1 MRTLS
6 VISLLSGILVS
17 FLLPAAHAGS
27 PDDQMMEKAKRLAK
41 EYIIVDTHID
51 APERMQEVVED
62 LSTHSKAQFD
72 YVKAKEGGLSCG
84 FMSIYLSS
92 SYQKEKG
99 KSKALAEKL
108 IAMVERWT
116 TRWPEKFLIARS
128 VADVT
133 AQFKTGKVSLAM
145 GMENGSGIED
155 NLANVRYFYDKGIR
169 YVTLTHAKDNLI
181 CDSSYDTTGTWH
193 GLSPFG
199 RKVVEEM
206 NRVGIMVDISHVSD
220 SAFYQVMRI
229 GKAPAIA
236 SHSSCRYFTP
246 GFERNM
252 SDEMIK
258 LLASKGGVIQ
268 INFGSSFINN
278 EYRLAER
285 KQTELINDNLKG
297 MGISPEDSLGK
308 EYDKKYREEHPTAFA
323 DVSEVAAHID
333 HVVKLVGVGH
343 VGFGSDFDGVGDS
356 LPTGLKDVSGYPNL
370 IYELL
375 KRGYRDEDIR
385 KICSGNLL
393 RVWSEVERTAKQLQ
407 KGG

>member
-1 MRTLS
+1 MRTLITL
-6 VISLLSGILVS
+6 VVLSGLSITS
-17 FLLPAAHAGS
+17 PAGTPRAGS
-27 PDDQMMEKAKRLAK
+27 SDDELMAKAKRLAQ
-41 EYIIVDTHID
+41 EFIIVDTHID
-51 APERMQEVVED
+51 APERMIELAKEED
-62 LSTHSKAQFD
+62 LSKNTKGEFD
-72 YVKAKEGGLSCG
+72 YAKAKVGGLNCG
-84 FMSIYLSS
+84 FMAIYIPA
-92 SYQKEKG
+92 SYQQKG
-99 KSKALAEKL
+99 GAKAFGEKL
-108 IAMVERWT
+108 ITMVERWAST
-116 TRWPEKFLIARS
+116 WPDKFILARS
-128 VADVT
+128 VADAT
-133 AQFKTGKVSLAM
+133 AQFETGKVSLAM
-145 GMENGSGIED
+145 GMENGAGIED
-155 NLANVRYFYDKGIR
+155 DLRNVQYFSDKGIR
-169 YVTLTHAKDNLI
+169 YVRLTHSKDNRI

-229 GKAPAIA
+229 NKAPAIA

-268 INFGSSFINN
+268 INFGSSFIND
-278 EYRLAER
+278 EYRHAEEKTR
-285 KQTELINDNLKG
+285 KLIDEHLKAA
-297 MGISPEDSLGK
+297 GISQEDSAGQ
-308 EYDKKYREEHPTAFA
+308 EYEKKYREEHRTKFA

-333 HVVKLVGVGH
+333 HVVKLVGINH

-356 LPTGLKDVSGYPNL
+356 LPTGLKDVSYYPNL

-375 KRGYRDEDIR
+375 KKGYREEDIR

-393 RVWSEVERTAKQLQ
+393 RVWSEVERTAKQLR
-407 KGG
+407 K

>member
-1 MRTLS
+1 
-6 VISLLSGILVS
+6 
-17 FLLPAAHAGS
+17 
-27 PDDQMMEKAKRLAK
+27 
-41 EYIIVDTHID
+41 
-51 APERMQEVVED
+51 
-62 LSTHSKAQFD
+62 
-72 YVKAKEGGLSCG
+72 
-84 FMSIYLSS
+84 
-92 SYQKEKG
+92 
-99 KSKALAEKL
+99 
-108 IAMVERWT
+108 MVEQWT
-116 TRWPEKFLIARS
+116 TSWPDKFVLVRS

-133 AQFKTGKVSLAM
+133 AQFKTGKIALAL
-145 GMENGSGIED
+145 GMENGAGIED
-155 NLANVRYFYDKGIR
+155 DLRNVQYFYDKGIR
-169 YVTLTHAKDNLI
+169 YVTLTHGKDNLI
-181 CDSSYDTTGTWH
+181 CDSSYDTTGTWR

-220 SAFYQVMRI
+220 SAFYQVMRVS
-229 GKAPAIA
+229 KAPAIA
-236 SHSSCRYFTP
+236 SHSSCRYFTQ

-333 HVVKLVGVGH
+333 HVAKLVGVDH

-356 LPTGLKDVSGYPNL
+356 LPTGLKDVSYYPNL

-375 KRGYRDEDIR
+375 RMGYRDEDIR

-393 RVWSEVERTAKQLQ
+393 KVWSEVEGTAKQLQ